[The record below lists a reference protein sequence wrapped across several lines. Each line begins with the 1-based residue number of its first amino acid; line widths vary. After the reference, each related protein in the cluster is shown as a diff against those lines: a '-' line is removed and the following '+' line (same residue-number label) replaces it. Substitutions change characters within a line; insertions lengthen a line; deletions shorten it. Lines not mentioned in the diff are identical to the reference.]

1 MIGKVLVLLL
11 ALVGPVYAQSLQELY
26 TESERARL
34 VRLKEEAN
42 ALMEREP
49 KTDDDLYR
57 LTDLRLEIRRTERRL
72 KALEEPPSRP

>member
-1 MIGKVLVLLL
+1 MLARVCVLLL
-11 ALVGPVYAQSLQELY
+11 ALAGPAYAQSMQELY
-26 TESERARL
+26 VESERARL
-34 VRLKEEAN
+34 VRLREEAR

>member
-1 MIGKVLVLLL
+1 MIAKVLGLLL

-34 VRLKEEAN
+34 VRLKEEAK

-49 KTDDDLYR
+49 QTDDDLHR

>member
-1 MIGKVLVLLL
+1 MLAKVCVLLFAL
-11 ALVGPVYAQSLQELY
+11 AGPVYAQSMQEIY
-26 TESERARL
+26 MASERARL
-34 VRLKEEAN
+34 VRLKEEAR
-42 ALMEREP
+42 AIMEREP

>member
-1 MIGKVLVLLL
+1 
-11 ALVGPVYAQSLQELY
+11 
-26 TESERARL
+26 
-34 VRLKEEAN
+34 
-42 ALMEREP
+42 MEREP